1 MNNGIVLKVNH
12 SSVVVLTANGEYL
25 KCKKLLSSYSI
36 GEEIQFPSSAII
48 SNNKIKINIPKL
60 IPVVIASALILMS
73 FVFVNWNNKKA
84 LAAGRVTI
92 DSGAKVSL
100 ILDKQLN
107 VIGLKGHN
115 EQGKKVIDKI
125 DNWKQEPLQSVM
137 DDLVGEMEKSKVIQP
152 DDQIKLTG
160 EMKKEFK
167 NKQSELN
174 NELKDIQE
182 TNNHIK
188 IPNSKDLDQ
197 LKIQPKI
204 KTQPQTQT
212 QNKQVSS
219 FNSHSAKV
227 SRGEKNGKDKPNVKS
242 PKVENNRA
250 NNHRYS
256 KEEKN
261 NRHQEAHWGNK
272 QSQWKNRHQE
282 EHRDSSKQNQQGQ
295 DNNNENHQDKKK
307 NQNNYER
314 EVKRSNNYKSR
325 KEQSERCHS
334 CNDRDEGNGNKNN
347 EHEHDNRHNSS
358 WHNDNND
365 EKGSD

>member
-1 MNNGIVLKVNH
+1 MNNGIVLEVNH

-73 FVFVNWNNKKA
+73 FLFVNWNNKKA

-197 LKIQPKI
+197 PKIQPKI
-204 KTQPQTQT
+204 KTQLQT

-227 SRGEKNGKDKPNVKS
+227 TRGEKNGKDKPSVKS

-256 KEEKN
+256 KEDRN
-261 NRHQEAHWGNK
+261 NRQQKAHWGNK
-272 QSQWKNRHQE
+272 QSQWNNRHQE
-282 EHRDSSKQNQQGQ
+282 EHRDSSKQNQNKQ
-295 DNNNENHQDKKK
+295 NNKYEKHQDKKK
-307 NQNNYER
+307 NQYNYER
-314 EVKRSNNYKSR
+314 EVKRNNNYQSR
-325 KEQSERCHS
+325 KGQNDRCHRCS
-334 CNDRDEGNGNKNN
+334 NRDKGNENKNN
-347 EHEHDNRHNSS
+347 EYDHRHNNS
-358 WHNDNND
+358 WNNNN